1 MVKLQIFVVF
11 ILIQLF
17 SNAYA
22 GPFGKG
28 APFGVDIIMGNVG
41 KEKEVFENQIFDFEI
56 CLYAEEG
63 SLNNVEMNITLP
75 PEVEKWIGEAAWTG
89 VLDAGQKKC
98 LLLGLKSRADIKKWS
113 KAISGHLE
121 FIHKGLW
128 YKRDVNWGPHGFK
141 DTGFVQFK

>member
-1 MVKLQIFVVF
+1 MVKLQILVIF

-28 APFGVDIIMGNVG
+28 PPFAVDIIMGNVG
-41 KEKEVFENQIFDFEI
+41 KERVVSENQIFAFDI
-56 CLYAEEG
+56 CLYADEG
-63 SLNNVEMNITLP
+63 NLNDTKMSITLP
-75 PEVEKWIGEAAWTG
+75 SAVEKWIGESEWNG
-89 VLDAGQKKC
+89 VVVQGQKKC
-98 LLLGLKSRADIKKWS
+98 LLLGLKSHANIRNWNNN
-113 KAISGHLE
+113 ISAHIE
-121 FIHKGLW
+121 FVHEGLK